1 MKISVHDDFQM
12 YIYLKNKD
20 VHKHKKSLPDI
31 KCKLLYDS
39 QDNFVGISIM
49 SQQSDTG
56 EVIELP
62 EVGAVEFPMYKAK
75 ISQDGNGIII
85 MFDQETVVHKEVEDE
100 CIIDLSDAGI
110 TGIEPMPFTHIG
122 GKEIIKPFIIRDA
135 PGVQLPRV

>member
-1 MKISVHDDFQM
+1 MQITIADNCQM
-12 YIYLKNKD
+12 YIYFKNKD
-20 VHKHKKSLPDI
+20 VHKHKKSLSDI

-49 SQQSDTG
+49 NQRSDTG
-56 EVIELP
+56 DVIGLP

-85 MFDQETVVHKEVEDE
+85 MFDQGAVVHKEVEDE
-100 CIIDLSDAGI
+100 CILDLCTAGI
-110 TGIEPMPFTHIG
+110 SGIEPIPFTYIG
-122 GKEIIKPFIIRDA
+122 GKEIIKPFIIRDV